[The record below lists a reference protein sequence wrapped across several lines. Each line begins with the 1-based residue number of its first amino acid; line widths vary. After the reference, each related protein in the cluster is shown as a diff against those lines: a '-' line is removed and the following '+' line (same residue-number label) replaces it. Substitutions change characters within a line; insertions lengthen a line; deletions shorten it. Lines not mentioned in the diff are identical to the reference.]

1 MSHLKDAQLEAQA
14 RWTFR
19 NAEETSV
26 ARHAKFSAMKIVPG
40 SMA

>member
-26 ARHAKFSAMKIVPG
+26 ARHAKFGAMKIVAG